1 MTISKIVVGVLLAV
15 AIVLTVHYAFKNESS
30 YTFEIHEKTGGCK
43 GMITYQLILVL
54 WKKKTH
60 TQIANIKQRR
70 AMIYSIQ
77 MELIAL
83 DYHFAFEASGAFEG
97 EFPS

>member
-54 WKKKTH
+54 
-60 TQIANIKQRR
+60 
-70 AMIYSIQ
+70 
-77 MELIAL
+77 
-83 DYHFAFEASGAFEG
+83 
-97 EFPS
+97 